1 MPVTVPGPGEIES
14 DKGQILGP
22 GSKGRYGQQEEEREL
37 CPAVLARLHTRIT
50 LGYSVSRLCPLT
62 YFNQSPRAFF
72 LKFHR

>member
-37 CPAVLARLHTRIT
+37 SLNNKNNSQVEVKLKSMNQI
-50 LGYSVSRLCPLT
+50 LT
-62 YFNQSPRAFF
+62 SYE
-72 LKFHR
+72 